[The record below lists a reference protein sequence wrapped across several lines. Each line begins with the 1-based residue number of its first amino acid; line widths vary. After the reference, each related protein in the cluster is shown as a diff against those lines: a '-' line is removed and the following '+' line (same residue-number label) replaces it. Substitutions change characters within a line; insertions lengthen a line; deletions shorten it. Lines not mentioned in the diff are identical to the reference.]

1 MTTDISGFDDASDVA
16 IQPDGKIV
24 AVGGTSIADF
34 AAVRYNADGTLDTGF
49 GSGGVVTTDFG
60 GQDRAYAV
68 ALSGDKIIVA
78 GRGNEDFA
86 LARYNADGSLD
97 NTFSGDGKE
106 TTDISSFDDASDV
119 AIQPDGK
126 IVAAGVGNQ
135 NFALARYN
143 PDGTP
148 DTGFGNNGTMTTDFG
163 GTEAGED
170 LALQADGKI
179 VVVGSWSMFDPEDP
193 MNRRSG
199 FALARYNP
207 DGALDNAFGDQ
218 GKVVTELSQ
227 SGGDLGLAVALQAD
241 GKIVVSG
248 SAGGSFALARYFGN
262 NLAPVSNN
270 DPYSVRED
278 EPLTA
283 GTPGVLANDTDAEGA
298 PLTARLVTGPENAAS
313 FSLNPDGSFS
323 YTPRSDFNGTDAFT
337 YKANDGTTDSGVA
350 TVVISV
356 RAANDAPSANDDTE
370 RTEKDTPVRIN
381 ALGNDF
387 DIDGDRIV
395 VTGASD
401 PAGGATTV
409 NPDNTITYTP
419 DEGYLSQ
426 PGSPDTFTYTVEDP
440 SGVRD
445 TAAVTVEVGDTG
457 TPSVVSVSPM
467 NARNTVA
474 RGANVKVTF
483 SEKMDPNTLDE
494 TTFTLV
500 RDGANGPVAATVT
513 LDASG
518 KKAVLD
524 PAAPL
529 TPGATYVATVRG
541 GPGGAAD
548 PSGNALAGDQVWFF
562 GVNSAPSISGLS
574 PRPGTGTPHRTPR
587 IRATVTDRQSV
598 LEREDVRL
606 YLDGS
611 EIKRFAYRPGSG
623 GLAFRPQKLS
633 FGRHNVKIVV
643 EDPQGLK
650 AVRGWTFRVVR
661 R

>member
-170 LALQADGKI
+170 L
-179 VVVGSWSMFDPEDP
+179 
-193 MNRRSG
+193 
-199 FALARYNP
+199 
-207 DGALDNAFGDQ
+207 
-218 GKVVTELSQ
+218 
-227 SGGDLGLAVALQAD
+227 ALQAD